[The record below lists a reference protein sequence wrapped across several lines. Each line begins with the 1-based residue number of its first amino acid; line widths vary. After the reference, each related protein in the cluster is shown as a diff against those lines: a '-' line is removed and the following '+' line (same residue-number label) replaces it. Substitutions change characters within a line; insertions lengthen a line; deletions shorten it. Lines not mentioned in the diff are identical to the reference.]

1 MEFTRSRPFATW
13 LATLSASFAGSLLA
27 NPLLGKPVMLRNPM
41 TANVEYFLKYKL
53 SSASQK
59 SNTQVL
65 AALSSE
71 RNLMM
76 ATVVWWAVC
85 YSPADIVYSV
95 ATNKVTIVISFLG
108 NVMCNLLRAHSNVY
122 IYYAE

>member
-1 MEFTRSRPFATW
+1 
-13 LATLSASFAGSLLA
+13 
-27 NPLLGKPVMLRNPM
+27 MLRNPM